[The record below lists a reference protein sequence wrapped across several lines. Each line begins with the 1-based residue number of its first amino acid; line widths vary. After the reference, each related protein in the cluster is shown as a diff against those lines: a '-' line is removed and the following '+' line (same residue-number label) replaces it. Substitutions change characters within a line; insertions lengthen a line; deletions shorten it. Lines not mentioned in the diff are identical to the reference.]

1 MHDVLPNQ
9 QQVAL
14 LRVVALAVDDV
25 DVAAPR
31 DQDELRD
38 IAVAMHRARHGGVGR
53 LRAVERHEPGHGLAR
68 EDGLVI

>member
-1 MHDVLPNQ
+1 MHDFLPNQ

-14 LRVVALAVDDV
+14 LCVVALAVDDV
-25 DVAAPR
+25 DAAAPR
-31 DQDELRD
+31 NQNELRD
-38 IAVAMHRARHGGVGR
+38 ITMKVHRARHGGVGR